1 MAVSAGCRYTDS
13 LCGGAVLG
21 SGLYAADYGAED
33 GGACTCCS
41 DYEPGVGVWGTGR
54 LAGAGRAAVQRG
66 AGRMCPDAG
75 GHADYPGRCY
85 PAQELKWAL
94 VFWIY
99 TGFAAGSVDFMF

>member
-1 MAVSAGCRYTDS
+1 MTVAGIFLAYEWLVVERFY
-13 LCGGAVLG
+13 
-21 SGLYAADYGAED
+21 
-33 GGACTCCS
+33 CCS